1 MKDENQSKLLQ
12 SVGRREFITKGTV
25 AAATGVS
32 AAMLASV
39 ASAQEA
45 MKMEHGH
52 RHSPKPIGSA
62 DAKPNIP
69 AGTDVQEE
77 YDGYSR
83 FKPGRGHDPD
93 SDYYLGKLVPGF
105 RKAEDG
111 PAPFDAPDLE
121 KLPWKM
127 VNGAKEF
134 HLVPMAVEREFLP
147 GYKMNVYGYNGS
159 MPGPTIEVN
168 QGDRVRIVVTNE
180 LPEDTFVHW
189 HGFEL
194 PVQYDGAATLNQNPI
209 KPGKTFVYEFDVHE
223 EGTFFYHS
231 HVAMQEA
238 FGQVGWFIVHPK
250 KVFDPPVDRD
260 FGLIFQNFFIGPTQ
274 TVSDSW
280 SMDWNWHTINGRSGP
295 YTTPLVCKH
304 GERVRVRLLNFA
316 PMQHHPIHLH
326 GHTFW
331 ITGHEGARAPKS
343 AWIPRN
349 NELVGVAQASDFEFV
364 ANNPGDWIFHC
375 HMVHHMMNHM
385 TKQVGPRM
393 RPDTSVDRYLANLD
407 NRPSVEPPQGEGFN
421 TPGYPQKMQGM
432 SMSKQDMMTYWNRR
446 EVQGM
451 RANYLMAV
459 KGLMTVMR
467 VLPDDLYRL
476 VMESDEKIEKGAVF
490 SEIVRRFG
498 NPDDYEPAPKHGM
511 MSMKG

>member
-1 MKDENQSKLLQ
+1 MTKQPDDTLRRDFLKKSAIAAGGAFAGGVLANQANAQ
-12 SVGRREFITKGTV
+12 SIQSGPLIH
-25 AAATGVS
+25 S
-32 AAMLASV
+32 ASNQHDNHGSGHRMPAPIGN
-39 ASAQEA
+39 ASANRPV
-45 MKMEHGH
+45 G
-52 RHSPKPIGSA
+52 
-62 DAKPNIP
+62 DA
-69 AGTDVQEE
+69 EE
-77 YDGYSR
+77 FDGFSR
-83 FKPGRGHDPD
+83 YQPSRGNDPD

-105 RKAEDG
+105 RSAAAG
-111 PAPFDAPDLE
+111 PAPFVAPDLQ

-168 QGDRVRIVVTNE
+168 QGDRVRLVVTNE

-189 HGFEL
+189 HGFEM
-194 PVQYDGAATLNQNPI
+194 PVQYDGAATLTQNPI
-209 KPGKTFVYEFDVHE
+209 KPGETFVYEFNVHE

-260 FGLIFQNFFIGPTQ
+260 FGLIFQNFFIEPTQ
-274 TVSDSW
+274 TISDSW

-304 GERVRVRLLNFA
+304 GERVRVRLMNFA

-331 ITGHEGARAPKS
+331 VTGHEGARAPKS

-349 NELVGVAQASDFEFV
+349 NELVGVAQASTFEFV

-385 TKQVGPRM
+385 TRQVGPRI
-393 RPDTSVDRYLANLD
+393 RSNSSVDRYLANLD
-407 NRPSVEPPQGEGFN
+407 SRPSVDANHGQSFS

-432 SMSKQDMMTYWNRR
+432 SMNKSTMKTLWNRR

-467 VLPDDLYRL
+467 VLPDDLYRI
-476 VMESDEKIEKGAVF
+476 VMESDEPVEKGAVF
-490 SEIVRRFG
+490 AEIVRRFG
-498 NPDDYEPAPKHGM
+498 TPGDYQAAPQMKH
-511 MSMKG
+511 S